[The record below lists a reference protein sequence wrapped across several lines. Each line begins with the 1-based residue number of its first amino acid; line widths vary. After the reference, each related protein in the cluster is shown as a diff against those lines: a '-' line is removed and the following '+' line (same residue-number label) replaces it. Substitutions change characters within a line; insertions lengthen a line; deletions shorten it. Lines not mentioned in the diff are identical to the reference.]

1 MGFGQKL
8 KGLKSGSQ
16 FIRNRVFL
24 EQVHAT
30 YHGLMVQQ
38 LFILFGLMREEE
50 KTKMEN
56 SDNNNNLG
64 YRIQIIVN
72 TKVIQPKKLPAKY
85 LK

>member
-1 MGFGQKL
+1 M
-8 KGLKSGSQ
+8 
-16 FIRNRVFL
+16 
-24 EQVHAT
+24 HAT

-72 TKVIQPKKLPAKY
+72 TKVI
-85 LK
+85 